1 MILIFTIS
9 RNIIFAKIKRVKFK
23 VLQSK
28 SLLCVGSVINPVL
41 DLDVTLAYMVYS
53 CLVPVYSC
61 IFLYVFQ
68 LLFLNIRESEVIPST
83 DQAPFSD
90 VSSRF
95 EFLNFIENGPFY
107 ARIISF
113 MTFDGTYVRVNHK
126 FWIMK
131 QQEWSYIVDI
141 EVILTANNALNI

>member
-1 MILIFTIS
+1 MPYFLGQEYIPFSHSVTFHFSIKSCNLAK
-9 RNIIFAKIKRVKFK
+9 IIFIWVKFK
-23 VLQSK
+23 VFQSK

-90 VSSRF
+90 VSFRF
-95 EFLNFIENGPFY
+95 EFLNFMKM
-107 ARIISF
+107 SF
-113 MTFDGTYVRVNHK
+113 CIQYYLINDV
-126 FWIMK
+126 
-131 QQEWSYIVDI
+131 
-141 EVILTANNALNI
+141 

>member
-1 MILIFTIS
+1 MSFPKILPWKFANKILLQKDFIAQQIS
-9 RNIIFAKIKRVKFK
+9 LLQIAFSYSTFHFSIKSCNLAKIIFIWVKFK
-23 VLQSK
+23 VFQSK

-90 VSSRF
+90 VSFRF
-95 EFLNFIENGPFY
+95 EFLNFIKM
-107 ARIISF
+107 SF
-113 MTFDGTYVRVNHK
+113 FIQYYLINDV
-126 FWIMK
+126 
-131 QQEWSYIVDI
+131 
-141 EVILTANNALNI
+141 